1 MRVRACVV
9 AILVGAFCV
18 EAAYAATTRPELI
31 RKGDALCVRVKREL
45 APLRVRAQAANNL
58 PEDQKW
64 PAAAE
69 LWADQILIQKR
80 FVKRFH
86 AIGLPPNDRRAR
98 LLSRGLDRGVVLA
111 QRVQRA
117 FAQHDATA
125 LSGALRAY
133 IAFTL
138 DLNRRT
144 RAYGFRVCGR

>member
-1 MRVRACVV
+1 VRVTACVV

-18 EAAYAATTRPELI
+18 EGAYGATTRSELI
-31 RKGDALCVRVKREL
+31 RKGDALCARVKREL
-45 APLRVRAQAANNL
+45 APLRVRAQAANSL
-58 PEDQKW
+58 PEDKRW

-69 LWADQILIQKR
+69 LWSDQIRIQKR
-80 FVKRFH
+80 FVNRFH

-117 FAQHDATA
+117 FVQHDTTA